1 MKSTPQFAPFDGEL
15 PPLNAATPDTNA
27 PQLKPGGS
35 AINREFD
42 DPELPA
48 TRLKPVRL
56 LRINDT
62 EGESGRSKRE
72 AHHTPEHTA
81 QQQQQQQQQQ
91 QPDAYDTRI
100 LQSGCFSLKAPESW
114 LLMSLILI
122 RL

>member
-1 MKSTPQFAPFDGEL
+1 MPQFAPFNGEL

-35 AINREFD
+35 VISRGIDN
-42 DPELPA
+42 PQPPA
-48 TRLKPVRL
+48 TKLKPVRFS
-56 LRINDT
+56 RSNNT
-62 EGESGRSKRE
+62 GGEGGRSKRN

-81 QQQQQQQQQQ
+81 QQQQQQQ
-91 QPDAYDTRI
+91 PDPYDTKI
-100 LQSGCFSLKAPESW
+100 LQSGCFSLKTPDIW